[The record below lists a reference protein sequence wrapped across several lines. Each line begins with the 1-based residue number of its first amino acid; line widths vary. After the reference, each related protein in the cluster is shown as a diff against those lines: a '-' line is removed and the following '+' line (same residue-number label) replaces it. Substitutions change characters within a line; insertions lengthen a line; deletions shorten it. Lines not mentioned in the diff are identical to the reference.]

1 MMKKNQLNVLI
12 FLFIQSVSFS
22 QNTSWKLWGSGLP
35 SGAYPRMVVAPS
47 HDIFYSLLGT
57 GSKIGYIYKA
67 NVMDSLGIFTEMPKV
82 PVPASLQ
89 NNIVALGYNANSE
102 PLAGIYRTN
111 INEPWLFRYNNS
123 TKSWDTCLT
132 NLNPTLGGQCIATS
146 KSGVIY
152 VTTKWSFIYKSVDNG
167 VSFTAID
174 ESKILASQYP
184 CYYPSFLNKSANDGA
199 LFTVVIDGN
208 NRIYAGTETSGVI
221 YSDDEGAT
229 WHPADLFACQDGSL
243 QYDTLSKM
251 APITR
256 SGNVAGIGFTKNNNV
271 VWSGVD
277 MWYYGWKNKI
287 GFANMQDSTVSE
299 ITGLPDY
306 LVQTGQQVSKIVTT
320 TNGTMFLHSGSST
333 GATQIGIYRSFDG
346 VNWEYFNNG
355 IIGGNNNLSQGS
367 LAVDG
372 NKVFMA
378 TSDGKVWMFDAE
390 NTTPTNQYS
399 TDNIICYPSP
409 TTNRLTIQNV
419 VKPIDYWIVGLNG
432 KVVKNGKLDLTPAY
446 IDLQSVSKG
455 IYILKLQNS
464 TLNITRKF
472 VKE

>member
-1 MMKKNQLNVLI
+1 
-12 FLFIQSVSFS
+12 
-22 QNTSWKLWGSGLP
+22 
-35 SGAYPRMVVAPS
+35 
-47 HDIFYSLLGT
+47 
-57 GSKIGYIYKA
+57 
-67 NVMDSLGIFTEMPKV
+67 
-82 PVPASLQ
+82 
-89 NNIVALGYNANSE
+89 
-102 PLAGIYRTN
+102 
-111 INEPWLFRYNNS
+111 
-123 TKSWDTCLT
+123 
-132 NLNPTLGGQCIATS
+132 
-146 KSGVIY
+146 
-152 VTTKWSFIYKSVDNG
+152 
-167 VSFTAID
+167 
-174 ESKILASQYP
+174 
-184 CYYPSFLNKSANDGA
+184 
-199 LFTVVIDGN
+199 
-208 NRIYAGTETSGVI
+208 
-221 YSDDEGAT
+221 
-229 WHPADLFACQDGSL
+229 
-243 QYDTLSKM
+243 
-251 APITR
+251 

-419 VKPIDYWIVGLNG
+419 DKPIDYWIVGLNG